1 MFICHGKLT
10 LRSKFKRTYF
20 IPFESFSPLIPISYL
35 YYQFYKEENESQS
48 QLHPCVCIEKLV
60 NISNGI
66 CRITLR
72 ENVFNSPS
80 NVVLPLLFIVIPS
93 SITPPPPSFLEPSR
107 KNKKNRTFIR
117 EKLLGRE
124 EESNDRLTGGVPSVS
139 PRK

>member
-93 SITPPPPSFLEPSR
+93 SIIPPVVPRAES
-107 KNKKNRTFIR
+107 
-117 EKLLGRE
+117 EKQ
-124 EESNDRLTGGVPSVS
+124 EESNIH
-139 PRK
+139 PRKVARP